1 MPPNAR
7 LRVAALLNAS
17 AGTVERQGDGTL
29 RDVLAASFAKHGI
42 AATLEFLPGSELKS
56 AAERARQQVVDGKLD
71 AIVVGGGDGSV
82 RTVASV
88 LAGSDIPLGVL
99 PLGTLNHFAR
109 DLGISFV
116 AEEAVAVIA
125 AGADR
130 AVDVGEINN
139 TIFINNSSIGL
150 YPYLVLGRE
159 RRRRRKR
166 LSKWTAMILA
176 IPGVLRNLPVF
187 RLDILVGG
195 TVEPSRSPCVF
206 IGNNEYR
213 ISAPGLGT
221 RDSLDRGELCL
232 YVARTQGRLAM
243 FWLACRSVLGLVRQQ
258 RDLRIFRGATA
269 DISSRRR
276 RLLVAF
282 DGEVET
288 MQSPLH
294 YKIRPGALRVF
305 APPIGRLITPRA

>member
-1 MPPNAR
+1 
-7 LRVAALLNAS
+7 
-17 AGTVERQGDGTL
+17 
-29 RDVLAASFAKHGI
+29 
-42 AATLEFLPGSELKS
+42 
-56 AAERARQQVVDGKLD
+56 
-71 AIVVGGGDGSV
+71 
-82 RTVASV
+82 V

-195 TVEPSRSPCVF
+195 TVEPCRSPCVF

-243 FWLACRSVLGLVRQQ
+243 FWLACRSVFGLVRQQ

-305 APPIGRLITPRA
+305 APPI